1 MEPTIQ
7 SGSSVLVSSLP
18 YIFKSPKLNDILA
31 ARIDGKVVIKRISKI
46 EKNKY
51 FITGDNP
58 NDSFDS
64 RKFGMIGRRDIL
76 GKVIYVI

>member
-1 MEPTIQ
+1 MEPAIQ
-7 SGSSVLVSSLP
+7 SGSSVLVSSIP
-18 YIFKSPKLNDILA
+18 YLFNSPKIDDIVA
-31 ARIDGKVVIKRISKI
+31 VKFDGKVLIKRVRDI

-64 RKFGMIGRRDIL
+64 RKFGMIVRKDIL
-76 GKVIYVI
+76 GKVVSL